1 MSTFVVLCVHKV
13 PQSIIKRVREMF
25 KDDLLKVRMTKEE
38 KDKIRYFARRR
49 GLNMSEYIKHCI
61 MKTEALEKENS
72 SNEKEK

>member
-1 MSTFVVLCVHKV
+1 M
-13 PQSIIKRVREMF
+13 I

>member
-49 GLNMSEYIKHCI
+49 GLNMSEYIK
-61 MKTEALEKENS
+61 
-72 SNEKEK
+72 